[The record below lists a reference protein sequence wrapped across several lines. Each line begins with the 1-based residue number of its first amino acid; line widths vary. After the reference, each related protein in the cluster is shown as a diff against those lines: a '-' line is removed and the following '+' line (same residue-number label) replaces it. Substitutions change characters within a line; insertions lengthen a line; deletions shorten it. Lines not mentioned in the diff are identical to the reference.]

1 MLKSLI
7 RSGIA
12 GSIIVSANMA
22 IRPTQLKI
30 ASVTHGDLEIF
41 SPMRLFAV
49 GLFTVP
55 HSNNEYISLSMIK
68 IKEHPINLAFSVMHS
83 FHG

>member
-12 GSIIVSANMA
+12 GSVIVSANMA

-41 SPMRLFAV
+41 PPMRLFEV
-49 GLFTVP
+49 GLFTVS
-55 HSNNEYISLSMIK
+55 HNNNEYISLSMMK

>member
-1 MLKSLI
+1 
-7 RSGIA
+7 
-12 GSIIVSANMA
+12 MA

-55 HSNNEYISLSMIK
+55 HNNNEYISLSMIK
-68 IKEHPINLAFSVMHS
+68 IKEHPTSILKFLPSDIAKDVH
-83 FHG
+83 